1 MSSRLAPRLPARGS
15 QFLRFAFVG
24 GGCFVL
30 NVVLL
35 YVCKEVLHLHYF
47 LASAL
52 ALLLVSA
59 VSFFLNRRLTFRA
72 QGVHLWRELGRYY
85 TVNLGS
91 FALNLGLMAL
101 LVEFLKVHYL
111 LANVLVGIGLMAAN
125 FWLHKNWSFGKG
137 SVGRRL
143 EN

>member
-1 MSSRLAPRLPARGS
+1 MSPRPALRLPARGS
-15 QFLRFAFVG
+15 QFIRFALVG
-24 GGCFVL
+24 GGCFAL

-52 ALLLVSA
+52 ALLMVSA
-59 VSFFLNRRLTFRA
+59 VGFLLNRRLTFRV
-72 QGVHLWRELGRYY
+72 QGMDIWRELGRYY
-85 TVNLGS
+85 AVNLGS
-91 FALNLGLMAL
+91 FTLNLGLMVL
-101 LVEFLKVHYL
+101 LVELLKLHYL
-111 LANVLVGIGLMAAN
+111 VANVLVGIGLMVAN

-137 SVGRRL
+137 SGSRKI